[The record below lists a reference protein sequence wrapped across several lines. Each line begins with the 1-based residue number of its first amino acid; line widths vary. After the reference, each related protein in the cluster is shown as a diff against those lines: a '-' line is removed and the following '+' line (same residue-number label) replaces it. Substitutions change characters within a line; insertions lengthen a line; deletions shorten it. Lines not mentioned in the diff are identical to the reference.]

1 MNRWGGFLLAALLLL
16 PALAAAAVLNVEFK
30 FTPFKGN
37 PEKEKTV
44 ESVPGTARIFLNNV
58 LYAEQEVRKQS
69 LPVMFDEREIAPS
82 VWLPVE
88 SAGAA
93 VRKGRNRIRIEFD
106 PADAKAAYRARLSWA
121 TVTDQVSRQ
130 STGPGSGSS
139 TNMADAGKDDKSV
152 TGKVVLEREFT
163 ADFAA
168 DRPWHHYPAVTA
180 LSDADK
186 SALADLLKKRVE
198 GFKPGFAG
206 VYKSL
211 EERGVEPQR
220 IAKVRKAK
228 CLDAA
233 YGAGVR
239 FSAPPPGELEF
250 MTTGNPEVVV
260 RRKGGELF
268 ALDPRTFERIKGD
281 EMQMCAGMT
290 LSMVY
295 APQLVVVRSPSG
307 AWEVAY

>member
-1 MNRWGGFLLAALLLL
+1 MNRFALLLASLLLL
-16 PALAAAAVLNVEFK
+16 PALATAAVLNVEFK
-30 FTPFKGN
+30 FTPYKGN
-37 PEKEKTV
+37 AEKEKTV

-58 LYAEQEVRKQS
+58 PYAAQEVRKQS
-69 LPVMFDEREIAPS
+69 LPVLFDEREIAPS

-93 VRKGRNRIRIEFD
+93 VRKGKNRIRIEFD
-106 PADAKAAYRARLSWA
+106 PADAKAAYRARLAWA
-121 TVTDQVSRQ
+121 TVTDQVTQQ
-130 STGPGSGSS
+130 STGPGSGSA
-139 TNMADAGKDDKSV
+139 TNMADAGKDDKAV
-152 TGKVVLEREFT
+152 TGKVVFEREFT

-168 DRPWHHYPAVTA
+168 ERPWHRYPVVTS

-198 GFKPGFAG
+198 WFKPGFAEL
-206 VYKSL
+206 YKSL
-211 EERGVEPQR
+211 EDRGVERDR
-220 IAKVRKAK
+220 IAKIRKAK

-239 FSAPPPGELEF
+239 FSAPPPAELEF
-250 MTTGNPEVVV
+250 VTTGNPEVVV

-268 ALDPRTFERIKGD
+268 ALDPKAFERIKGD
-281 EMQMCAGMT
+281 EKQMCAGMT

-295 APQLVVVRSPSG
+295 ASQLVVVRTPAG

>member
-1 MNRWGGFLLAALLLL
+1 MNRFGLLLASLILL
-16 PALAAAAVLNVEFK
+16 PALAPAAVLNVEFK

-44 ESVPGTARIFLNNV
+44 ESVPGTARVFLNNV
-58 LYAEQEVRKQS
+58 PYAEQEVRKQS
-69 LPVMFDEREIAPS
+69 LPVLFEEREVSPS

-93 VRKGRNRIRIEFD
+93 LRKGKNKIRVEFD

-121 TVTDQVSRQ
+121 TVTDQVTRQ
-130 STGPGSGSS
+130 STGPGSGSA
-139 TNMADAGKDDKSV
+139 TNMADAGKEDKSV
-152 TGKVVLEREFT
+152 TGKVVFEREFT

-180 LSDADK
+180 LSDADR
-186 SALADLLKKRVE
+186 SALAEMLKKRVE
-198 GFKPGFAG
+198 LFKPGFAG
-206 VYKSL
+206 LYKSL
-211 EERGVEPQR
+211 EERGVEPER

-233 YGAGVR
+233 YAAGVR
-239 FSAPPPGELEF
+239 LSAPAPGELEF
-250 MTTGNPEVVV
+250 VTTGNPEVVV
-260 RRKGGELF
+260 RRKGRELF
-268 ALDPRTFERIKGD
+268 TLDPKAFERIKGD

-295 APQLVVVRSPSG
+295 APQLVVVRTPGG

>member
-1 MNRWGGFLLAALLLL
+1 MNRYGLLLASLMLL
-16 PALAAAAVLNVEFK
+16 PALAPAAVLNVEFK
-30 FTPFKGN
+30 FTPFRGDPQKD
-37 PEKEKTV
+37 KTV
-44 ESVPGTARIFLNNV
+44 ETVPGTARIFLNNV
-58 LYAEQEVRKQS
+58 PYAEQEVQKQS
-69 LPVMFDEREIAPS
+69 LPVLFEEREVSPS

-93 VRKGRNRIRIEFD
+93 VRKGRNKIRIEFE
-106 PADAKAAYRARLSWA
+106 PADAKVAYRARLSWA
-121 TVTDQVSRQ
+121 TVTDQVTRK
-130 STGPGSGSS
+130 STGPGSGSA
-139 TNMADAGKDDKSV
+139 TNMADAGKDDKSA
-152 TGKVVLEREFT
+152 TGKVVFEREFT

-180 LSDADK
+180 LSDADR
-186 SALADLLKKRVE
+186 SALADLLQKRVE
-198 GFKPGFAG
+198 WFKPGFAAL
-206 VYKSL
+206 YKSL
-211 EERGVEPQR
+211 EDRGVERER

-239 FSAPPPGELEF
+239 MSAPPPGELEF
-250 MTTGNPEVVV
+250 VTTGNPEVVV
-260 RRKGGELF
+260 RRKGRELF
-268 ALDPRTFERIKGD
+268 TLDPKAFERIKGD

-295 APQLVVVRSPSG
+295 APQLVVVRTPGG

>member
-1 MNRWGGFLLAALLLL
+1 LLASLVLV
-16 PALAAAAVLNVEFK
+16 PAFATAAVLNVEFK
-30 FTPFKGN
+30 FTPYKGN
-37 PEKEKTV
+37 PEKESTV
-44 ESVPGTARIFLNNV
+44 EAVPGTARIFLNNV
-58 LYAEQEVRKQS
+58 PYAEQEIRKQS
-69 LPVMFDEREIAPS
+69 LPVLFDERELAPS

-93 VRKGRNRIRIEFD
+93 VRKGKNRIRIEFD
-106 PADAKAAYRARLSWA
+106 PADAKAPYRARLSWA
-121 TVTDQVSRQ
+121 TVTDQVTRQ
-130 STGPGSGSS
+130 STGPGSGSA

-152 TGKVVLEREFT
+152 TGKVVFEREFT
-163 ADFAA
+163 ADFATE
-168 DRPWHHYPAVTA
+168 RPWHRYPVVTT
-180 LSDADK
+180 LSDADR
-186 SALADLLKKRVE
+186 SALADLLKKRIE
-198 GFKPGFAG
+198 WFKPGFAEL
-206 VYKSL
+206 YKSL
-211 EERGVEPQR
+211 EQRGVEPER

-250 MTTGNPEVVV
+250 VTTGNPEVVV

-268 ALDPRTFERIKGD
+268 ALDPKAFERIKGD
-281 EMQMCAGMT
+281 EKQMCAGMT
-290 LSMVY
+290 LAMVY

>member
-1 MNRWGGFLLAALLLL
+1 MNRLALLLASLLLL
-16 PALAAAAVLNVEFK
+16 PALAPAAVLNVEFK
-30 FTPFKGN
+30 FTPYQGN
-37 PEKEKTV
+37 ADKDKTV

-58 LYAEQEVRKQS
+58 PYAEQEVRKQT
-69 LPVMFDEREIAPS
+69 LPILFEEREVSAS

-93 VRKGRNRIRIEFD
+93 VRKGRNTIRIEFD
-106 PADAKAAYRARLSWA
+106 PADARTAYRARLSWA
-121 TVTDQVSRQ
+121 TVTDGVTRK
-130 STGPGSGSS
+130 STGPGSGSA
-139 TNMADAGKDDKSV
+139 TNLADAGKDDKSA
-152 TGKVVLEREFT
+152 TGKVVFEREFT

-168 DRPWHHYPAVTA
+168 DRPWHHYPTVTA
-180 LSDADK
+180 LSEADK
-186 SALADLLKKRVE
+186 AALAEMLKKRVE
-198 GFKPGFAG
+198 LFKPGFAG

-211 EERGVEPQR
+211 EERGVERER

-239 FSAPPPGELEF
+239 MSAPPPGELEF
-250 MTTGNPEVVV
+250 VTTGNPEVVM
-260 RRKGGELF
+260 RRKGRELF
-268 ALDPRTFERIKGD
+268 ALDPKAFERIKGD

-295 APQLVVVRSPSG
+295 PQQLVVVRTPSG
-307 AWEVAY
+307 TWEVAY